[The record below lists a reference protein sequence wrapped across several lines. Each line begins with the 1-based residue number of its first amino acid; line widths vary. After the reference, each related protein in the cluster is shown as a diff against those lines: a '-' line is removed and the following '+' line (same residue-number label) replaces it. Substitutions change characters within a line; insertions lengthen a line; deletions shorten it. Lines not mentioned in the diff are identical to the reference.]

1 MHPNDN
7 DIQNIEPIDSEVTPN
22 DSVEFNESIEGTED
36 ELSPL
41 PEDNGES
48 TQGTES
54 KYKEGQKLT
63 MINVRFPGNAKSHPF
78 LLGKKKLNYNQKVL
92 AMSDR
97 GMTIG
102 YVNSFPYEV
111 DYHPSMQPIKSVSQI
126 PSEADIK
133 AKNDLE
139 YKEKQTEDIC
149 KTLIDKHKLDM
160 IITHVEIIQFG
171 KKAVFYF
178 NSPSRVD
185 FRGLVK
191 DLVSELKMRIEL
203 RQISIR
209 DRAAGL
215 GAISSCGQK
224 TCCSYFLKD
233 YGNVSIK
240 MAKNQNITLLPGKI
254 NGVCGQIKCCMR
266 FENEHYTEKRE
277 SLPKENAIIQTKS
290 KDIGKVIR
298 LNLLESTFDLITSNG
313 VKRRYYKTEF
323 SNPDSYV
330 TNPDFPSRFDHII
343 DETSQII
350 GLPEKVCPQDCE
362 CEKHCQNNYQTI
374 FPKQFPDNNEDPQ
387 NSQDTQDIQETKDTP
402 LERSHDKEKQ
412 EFGREREQRPNYSK
426 SNRYKN
432 RTNNQSGGNHF
443 KNKHNKGN

>member
-1 MHPNDN
+1 MHPSDN
-7 DIQNIEPIDSEVTPN
+7 DIQNIEPDDEVNPQDSFEAY
-22 DSVEFNESIEGTED
+22 DSSENASEEA
-36 ELSPL
+36 SPS
-41 PEDNGES
+41 PKDNGET
-48 TQGTES
+48 TQASES
-54 KYKEGQKLT
+54 KFKEGQKLT

-139 YKEKQTEDIC
+139 HKEKQTEDIC
-149 KTLIDKHKLDM
+149 KNLIEKHKLDM

-277 SLPKENAIIQTKS
+277 ALPKENTIIRTKS

-298 LNLLESTFDLITSNG
+298 LNLLESTFDLITNNG

-323 SNPDSYV
+323 SSEDSYLE
-330 TNPDFPSRFDHII
+330 NPDFPTRFEHII
-343 DETSQII
+343 DETSQVI
-350 GLPEKVCPQDCE
+350 GLVKKACAPDCE
-362 CEKHCQNNYQTI
+362 CEEACYHNHPTTY
-374 FPKQFPDNNEDPQ
+374 PEQFPENYEIAPPSPDEDNPAPNP
-387 NSQDTQDIQETKDTP
+387 TP
-402 LERSHDKEKQ
+402 
-412 EFGREREQRPNYSK
+412 EQRPNQS
-426 SNRYKN
+426 RPHHYKN
-432 RTNNQSGGNHF
+432 RSNHQSGGQHF

>member
-1 MHPNDN
+1 MHPHDNDN
-7 DIQNIEPIDSEVTPN
+7 DIQNIETDDFTDSSN
-22 DSVEFNESIEGTED
+22 SHDSPEIIQD
-36 ELSPL
+36 EHSSL
-41 PEDNGES
+41 PKDNGEES
-48 TQGTES
+48 TQAAES

-111 DYHPSMQPIKSVSQI
+111 DYHPSMLPIKSVSQI

-149 KTLIDKHKLDM
+149 KKLIDKHKLDM

-266 FENEHYTEKRE
+266 FENEHYSEKRE

-323 SNPDSYV
+323 SHEESYV
-330 TNPDFPSRFDHII
+330 ENPDFPSRFEHII

-350 GLPEKVCPQDCE
+350 GLPKKACSQDCE
-362 CEKHCQNNYQTI
+362 CDMHWQNNTSAV
-374 FPKQFPDNNEDPQ
+374 FPQQLPENSGVSQATQSEPLPDKAD
-387 NSQDTQDIQETKDTP
+387 QDLVKG
-402 LERSHDKEKQ
+402 S
-412 EFGREREQRPNYSK
+412 EQRPHHAK
-426 SNRYKN
+426 SHRYKDRPN
-432 RTNNQSGGNHF
+432 HQSGGNHF